1 MLTNAKCI
9 GVGYV
14 PLKENIDVCYLI
26 LKDGILWY
34 RMGGIAHLETKI
46 LILAYGTTAVLS
58 EK

>member
-1 MLTNAKCI
+1 M
-9 GVGYV
+9 V

-34 RMGGIAHLETKI
+34 RMGGIETHLETKI
-46 LILAYGTTAVLS
+46 LILAYGTTAVMS